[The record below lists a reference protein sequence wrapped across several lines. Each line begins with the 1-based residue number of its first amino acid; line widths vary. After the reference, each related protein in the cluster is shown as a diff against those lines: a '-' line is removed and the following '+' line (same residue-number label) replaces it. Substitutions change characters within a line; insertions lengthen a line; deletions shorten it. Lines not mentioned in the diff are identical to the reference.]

1 MDTKPAAMPIQY
13 PLIMA
18 ETRYIE
24 GQRRY
29 VLDEVIGRGG
39 FATVWR
45 ARPEG
50 RGPDVAIKVIPV
62 YSNDERSR
70 ALREGQIAEELHHPN
85 IVETLEVIPGGQEIY
100 LVTEFVP
107 GPSLDELVEDYD
119 MAETIDALAQI
130 LEALIYAHGQGII
143 HRDIKPQNALV
154 DRRGTVKLT
163 DFGVAYRAGDTRLTQ
178 IGFAVGT
185 LGYIAPEILSGADP
199 SVLTD
204 IYAVGATAQALLSNQ
219 PEEAPPRMR
228 EFIDRATSPNPS
240 HRPQSAWEALKLL
253 TGRRDLPTRSVATKA
268 HVIPAEYSEQALR
281 LTNGLLAGWLGF
293 LGAGLL
299 LANSAGALSGELGLA
314 AGFAVL
320 GYALPRIGAAAVI
333 VTLAAALF
341 LGGVGLGFSVL
352 LPAIALIWVA
362 FSRGSL
368 RRAPLGPLAAVPLAL
383 MPVTAAGLAAGL
395 PLLLG
400 ALMRPFSAAFSAAMG
415 AVVLVGYV
423 IVRGDGFMPFFGV
436 QFMTMPET
444 LGIGPLLAW
453 VGRIWQYFPLI
464 IALPV
469 LWALMAAVLSLAE
482 RFGRWAAGLVATVVG
497 GALGYALVNSL
508 VASLQDPSQ
517 STSTQAALVG
527 AMTSLGLAAIIYGLF
542 RYSLSR
548 VRR

>member
-1 MDTKPAAMPIQY
+1 MIIQY
-13 PLIMA
+13 PLIMT

-29 VLDEVIGRGG
+29 VLEEVVGRGG

-50 RGPDVAIKVIPV
+50 RGADVAIKVIPV

-70 ALREGQIAEELHHPN
+70 ALREGQIAEDLNHPN
-85 IVETLEVIPGGQEIY
+85 IVETLEVIPGGHEVY

-107 GPSLDELVEDYD
+107 GPSLNEVVEDYD

-178 IGFAVGT
+178 VGFAVGT

-204 IYAVGATAQALLSNQ
+204 IYAVGATAQALLSHQ
-219 PEEAPPRMR
+219 PEEAPPRLR
-228 EFIDRATSPNPS
+228 EFIDRATSPNPD

-253 TGRRDLPTRSVATKA
+253 TGRKNLPTRSVATKA
-268 HVIPAEYSEQALR
+268 NVIPAGYADQALR
-281 LTNGLLAGWLGF
+281 VTNGLLAGWLGF

-299 LANSAGALSGELGLA
+299 LGNDAGALSGELSLA
-314 AGFAVL
+314 AGFGVL
-320 GYALPRIGAAAVI
+320 GYVLPRIGAAAVI
-333 VTLAAALF
+333 VALAAVL
-341 LGGVGLGFSVL
+341 LQGGVGLGFSVL
-352 LPAIALIWVA
+352 LPAIGLVWVA
-362 FSRGSL
+362 ISNGSM
-368 RRAPLGPLAAVPLAL
+368 RRAPLAPLVTVPLAL
-383 MPVTAAGLAAGL
+383 VPVTAAGLAAGL

-400 ALMRPFSAAFSAAMG
+400 ALMRPLSAALSAAMG
-415 AVVLVGYV
+415 AFVLVGYV
-423 IVRGDGFMPFFGV
+423 IARGDGFMPFFGV
-436 QFMTMPET
+436 QFMRMPAT
-444 LGIGPLLAW
+444 LGVVPLLDW
-453 VGRIWQYFPLI
+453 IGRIWQLFPLI
-464 IALPV
+464 ILLPL
-469 LWALMAAVLSLAE
+469 LWASMAAVLSVAE
-482 RFGRWAAGLVATVVG
+482 RFGRWVAGLILTVIG
-497 GALGYALVNSL
+497 GTLGYALVNSL
-508 VASLQDPSQ
+508 VVSSQDAG
-517 STSTQAALVG
+517 TQAALVG

-542 RYSLSR
+542 RYFWSR

>member
-1 MDTKPAAMPIQY
+1 
-13 PLIMA
+13 MA

-29 VLDEVIGRGG
+29 VLEEVIGRGG

-50 RGPDVAIKVIPV
+50 RGADVAIKVIPV

-70 ALREGQIAEELHHPN
+70 ALREGQIAEDLHHPN
-85 IVETLEVIPGGQEIY
+85 IVETLEVIPGGQEVY

-107 GPSLDELVEDYD
+107 GPSLNELVEDYD

-204 IYAVGATAQALLSNQ
+204 IYAVGATAQAILSHQ
-219 PEEAPPRMR
+219 PEEAPPRLR
-228 EFIDRATSPNPS
+228 EFIDRATSPNPD

-268 HVIPAEYSEQALR
+268 HVIPTGYKEQALR

-299 LANSAGALSGELGLA
+299 LDNSAGALSGELGLA

-320 GYALPRIGAAAVI
+320 GYVLPRLGAAAVI

-341 LGGVGLGFSVL
+341 LGGAGLGFSVL
-352 LPAIALIWVA
+352 LPAIGLIWVA
-362 FSRGSL
+362 VSNGSL

-383 MPVTAAGLAAGL
+383 VPVTAAGLAAGL
-395 PLLLG
+395 PLLFG

-415 AVVLVGYV
+415 ALVLAGYV
-423 IVRGDGFMPFFGV
+423 IARGDGFMPFFGV

-444 LGIGPLLAW
+444 LNIGQLLAW
-453 VGRIWQYFPLI
+453 VGRIWQVFPLI
-464 IALPV
+464 VALPV
-469 LWALMAAVLSLAE
+469 LWASMAVVLSLAE
-482 RFGRWAAGLVATVVG
+482 RFGRWAAGLVVTVVG
-497 GALGYALVNSL
+497 GALGYALLNAL
-508 VASLQDPSQ
+508 VASSQDTPQ
-517 STSTQAALVG
+517 RVATPDTLVG
-527 AMTSLGLAAIIYGLF
+527 AMTSLGLAAIIYGLL
-542 RYSLSR
+542 RYFGSR